1 MILKIRFT
9 HYLFIVIYMFIFL
22 SCSNNV
28 DMNIINS
35 PFSAKKNHNISVPII
50 YMSEDNF
57 NFGEIL
63 QGELVTYDFKIKNTG
78 NSNLLIADARGSCG
92 CTVPDWPR
100 EPIPPNK
107 ESYIRVTF
115 NSEGREGYQNKT
127 ITLLTNS
134 IPNTKV
140 ITINGNVIVP

>member
-78 NSNLLIADARGSCG
+78 N
-92 CTVPDWPR
+92 
-100 EPIPPNK
+100 
-107 ESYIRVTF
+107 
-115 NSEGREGYQNKT
+115 
-127 ITLLTNS
+127 
-134 IPNTKV
+134 
-140 ITINGNVIVP
+140 